1 MNRECS
7 VVRDLLPLYLEQMV
21 HAETEDFVKEHLA
34 ACPGCAAELA
44 ALKAGTKAEIAGREL
59 REARDVQAANSM
71 RSACKKFRRRAS
83 RTAAAMAAVFL
94 LLCMLLHFFPVYRL
108 LDIGP
113 MTLGG
118 YYSSDEIA
126 MALSI
131 GSLAD
136 RREALPVLRLADQAF
151 SDAGHSRAE
160 NEMAYGPLARY
171 AASTDSYPDAAFSE
185 HSLELWSAH
194 LEGEEGWIWV
204 CYSSKTYDQEGGIL
218 RANGRAQALW
228 HVARDSSGQW
238 IVTQIREH
246 A

>member
-21 HAETEDFVKEHLA
+21 RAETEDFVKEHLA
-34 ACPGCAAELA
+34 VCPGCAAELT
-44 ALKAGTKAEIAGREL
+44 ALKAGTKAEAAGREL
-59 REARDVQAANSM
+59 REARDTQAADSM
-71 RSACKKFRRRAS
+71 RAARRKFRRRAS
-83 RTAAAMAAVFL
+83 RTAAAIAAVFL
-94 LLCMLLHFFPVYRL
+94 LICMLLHFFPVYRL

-113 MTLGG
+113 MALGN
-118 YYSSDEIA
+118 YYSSEEIA

-131 GSLAD
+131 GPLAD
-136 RREALPVLRLADQAF
+136 RREALSVLRLADQAF
-151 SDAGHSRAE
+151 SDTGHSRTE
-160 NEMAYGPLARY
+160 NEAAYGLLARY

-194 LEGEEGWIWV
+194 LEDDEGWIWV
-204 CYSSKTYDQEGGIL
+204 CYSSKTYDQAGSLL

-228 HVARDSSGQW
+228 HVARGPNGQW